1 MHQAPMSP
9 VPSHAT
15 GRFEALDGWRGVCAC
30 LVVLFHFHGFSPIYH
45 SPFIRHSYLFV
56 DFFFVLSGFVIAWNY
71 ATRLSTWPDVR
82 RFLVLR
88 IGRVWPLHVV
98 MLALFVAYELAKR
111 FIGTSQSAPLFSGE
125 TSPLAIFTNFFLV
138 QSLNLHDSLTW
149 NGPSWSISTEVWT
162 YVVFALLSVG
172 FGLRHWML
180 ALAAIVP
187 PLALLLLSRT
197 GSMDV
202 TYDFGILRC
211 IFGFALGTLCFHVQK
226 RRTAAAHAT
235 GWMPTVLEFVTVA
248 AVIAFVSYT
257 GDNAWSMLAPF
268 VFAAAVLVFASEDGL
283 LSRLFRTPFFAWL
296 GKLSYSIYLTHF
308 FVVML
313 IPVVIKRVA
322 HVDLWTPMRVAGGD
336 FIMAYGRNDLQGT
349 LFYALA
355 VGLTLA
361 LSTLTYRW
369 VEEPG
374 RDWSRRFAGKRPAAT
389 PSAMPTNSLN
399 GPWSPPTAALTAD
412 AELTATPTARRA

>member
-1 MHQAPMSP
+1 MQPAASP
-9 VPSHAT
+9 AALPRAT

-30 LVVLFHFHGFSPIYH
+30 LVVLFHFHGYSPVYH

-71 ATRLSTWPDVR
+71 ATRLATWPQVR
-82 RFLVLR
+82 HFLVLR
-88 IGRVWPLHVV
+88 VGRVWPLHAV
-98 MLALFVAYELAKR
+98 MLALFVAYEFAKHVL
-111 FIGTSQSAPLFSGE
+111 GTHQAAPLFSGE

-149 NGPSWSISTEVWT
+149 NGPAWSISTEVWT

-211 IFGFALGTLCFHVQK
+211 IFGFALGTLCYHVQK
-226 RRTAAAHAT
+226 RRAAHAGPT
-235 GWMPTVLEFVTVA
+235 GWLPTLAEVATVA
-248 AVIAFVSYT
+248 AVIAFVSLS
-257 GDNAWSMLAPF
+257 GDNNWSLLAPF

-313 IPVVIKRVA
+313 MPVVIKRVT
-322 HVDLWTPMRVAGGD
+322 HIDLWTPMRVAGGD
-336 FIMAYGRNDLQGT
+336 FIMAYGRNNVQGT
-349 LFYALA
+349 LLYGLALM
-355 VGLTLA
+355 LTLA
-361 LSTLTYRW
+361 LSALTYRW
-369 VEEPG
+369 VETPG
-374 RDWSRRFAGKRPAAT
+374 RDWSRRFAGKRPT
-389 PSAMPTNSLN
+389 PTAVPANSLN
-399 GPWSPPTAALTAD
+399 GPWAGHPSTRTAD
-412 AELTATPTARRA
+412 AELVATPTARRA